1 MIQGVHAETSAIVD
15 FKRAATLFQLTG
27 WIWLGLPGQFSTR
40 RVQLRGTPPR
50 DCRLRVTRAQTLRQG
65 LVCTVHLESA
75 EGAPGYPLIRGEV
88 TLTPAPN
95 GPASRSM
102 LSFHGLTARNLANA
116 AGPASADSS
125 RHLANAYARSLL
137 EQVADSLER
146 EGAKLTV
153 V

>member
-1 MIQGVHAETSAIVD
+1 
-15 FKRAATLFQLTG
+15 
-27 WIWLGLPGQFSTR
+27 
-40 RVQLRGTPPR
+40 
-50 DCRLRVTRAQTLRQG
+50 
-65 LVCTVHLESA
+65 
-75 EGAPGYPLIRGEV
+75 
-88 TLTPAPN
+88 
-95 GPASRSM
+95 M